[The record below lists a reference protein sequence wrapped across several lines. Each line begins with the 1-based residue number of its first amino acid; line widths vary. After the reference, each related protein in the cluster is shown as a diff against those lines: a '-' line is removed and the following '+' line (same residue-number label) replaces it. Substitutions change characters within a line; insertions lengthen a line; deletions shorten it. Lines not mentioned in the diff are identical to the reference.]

1 MGRLSES
8 GAQELMDSSGKE
20 LLIILLVM
28 AVLLVFAIA
37 AVVVFL
43 RVWRKERK

>member
-1 MGRLSES
+1 
-8 GAQELMDSSGKE
+8 MDSGNKE

-28 AVLLVFAIA
+28 AVLLVFGIA
-37 AVVVFL
+37 AVVIFL